1 MKIIWNLE
9 PFYELDFEEN
19 MENILSN
26 PGLIHIR
33 EQIFGHFDYETLENC
48 YEVCVEKFG
57 EDWDFS
63 WWTTFQAK
71 RSALI
76 QYIFEFGLLN
86 ERFDE
91 GFESVINNI
100 IPGWHKGVK
109 KFCKKASL
117 NDLIEIKE
125 SIMAILKEKVK
136 STDHPVQLTIMHDH
150 VKLMELLL
158 YTDFE
163 FYEHG
168 FYGPLI
174 VACQKGSTQI
184 VELIFK
190 VSKEF
195 AVDLNTRTPKGETG
209 FTWACFK
216 GHKEIVDLMVNA
228 SKEFSID
235 LNATDENGFTG
246 FMLACEQGHTDLV
259 YLLVNASEEFSIDLN
274 ATNEQ
279 GFTGYMLAGIQGHIE
294 ILMFLTSASKAFSI
308 ELPKM

>member
-1 MKIIWNLE
+1 M
-9 PFYELDFEEN
+9 
-19 MENILSN
+19 SN
-26 PGLIHIR
+26 PGLSHVR
-33 EQIFGHFDYETLENC
+33 EQIFGHLDPDTLENC
-48 YEVCVEKFG
+48 YEVCVERFG
-57 EDWDFS
+57 EDWDFA

-76 QYIFEFGLLN
+76 QYIFEFG
-86 ERFDE
+86 FD
-91 GFESVINNI
+91 ID
-100 IPGWHKGVK
+100 IPGWNKGVE

-117 NDLIEIKE
+117 NDLIEIKG

-168 FYGPLI
+168 FYTPLI
-174 VACQKGSTQI
+174 VACQKGSTKI

-216 GHKEIVDLMVNA
+216 GHKEIVHLMVNA
-228 SKEFSID
+228 SNEFSID
-235 LNATDENGFTG
+235 LNAADKNGFTG

-259 YLLVNASEEFSIDLN
+259 YLLTNASEEFSIDLN
-274 ATNEQ
+274 ATNER

-308 ELPKM
+308 VLPKM